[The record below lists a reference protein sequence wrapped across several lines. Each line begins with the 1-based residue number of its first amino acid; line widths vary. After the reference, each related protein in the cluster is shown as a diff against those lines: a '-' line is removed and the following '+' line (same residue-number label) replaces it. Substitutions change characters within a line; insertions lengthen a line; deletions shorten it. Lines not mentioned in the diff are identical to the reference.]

1 MWRICTEF
9 KRIYYMK
16 SMEVLV
22 LISEYWDFSWYGSI
36 TLRAEGVLESINM
49 KNKKA
54 MHIAVFK

>member
-1 MWRICTEF
+1 
-9 KRIYYMK
+9 MK